1 MRVIKFRGKKVS
13 NGDWV
18 YGSLVSSKDIDPA
31 IYFQR
36 GNGMIK
42 TMDWVYC
49 AKNN

>member
-1 MRVIKFRGKKVS
+1 MRIIKFRGQKLS
-13 NGDWV
+13 NGEWI
-18 YGSLVSSKDIDPA
+18 YGSLVSSKDIGPA

-36 GNGMIK
+36 GNGMVK